1 MRWKERFLVPDHRV
15 RAINGA
21 SYAGFYYIC
30 IELGSLM
37 GALHADALER
47 PTPARE
53 PTDEVDIPNEKMEA
67 ETSPERSRRA
77 GTGGGGGGAR
87 SRSRRSVSRIARATY
102 GLADPSTTRIRIP
115 GSQDLLDDDKVAHD
129 YMSSSS
135 PYASSSATPTA
146 YAPSTSP
153 VTGANRIRRASA
165 SASGARRR
173 RLSIYSAGSVQ
184 AQMMD
189 HGHAHPYAHAHA
201 HSHSQPLSAMSPSGA
216 SMSAGYVH
224 SGYGVGATRMGG
236 GEERDDMNEEIMAL
250 EEALALDP
258 IVERENERTREI
270 ERMLEEQR
278 RAQEVA
284 ELRERYAATDGGLE
298 DHVHGYGYAGARKN
312 AGWIGGGAARL
323 TGYYY
328 HSERDHCDL

>member
-1 MRWKERFLVPDHRV
+1 
-15 RAINGA
+15 
-21 SYAGFYYIC
+21 
-30 IELGSLM
+30 M
-37 GALHADALER
+37 GALHSDALER

-53 PTDEVDIPNEKMEA
+53 PTADDLDASHETMDAEIPPGE
-67 ETSPERSRRA
+67 SRRA
-77 GTGGGGGGAR
+77 ERR
-87 SRSRRSVSRIARATY
+87 SRSRRSTSRAARTIY
-102 GLADPSTTRIRIP
+102 GLTDPSTATTTGSRIRIP
-115 GSQDLLDDDKVAHD
+115 GVVGLHDLLDDDK
-129 YMSSSS
+129 SSQEYSVS
-135 PYASSSATPTA
+135 PYASSSAMPTPTA

-201 HSHSQPLSAMSPSGA
+201 HSHSHVLPPPTSSP
-216 SMSAGYVH
+216 GYLH
-224 SGYGVGATRMGG
+224 SGYGVGVPREVEDGD
-236 GEERDDMNEEIMAL
+236 GEEENGADDEIMAL
-250 EEALALDP
+250 EDALALDP
-258 IVERENERTREI
+258 IAEREHERARELVRI
-270 ERMLEEQR
+270 LDVQR
-278 RAQEVA
+278 RSAVA
-284 ELRERYAATDGGLE
+284 ASLSGERYSTAVVDTAD
-298 DHVHGYGYAGARKN
+298 DHAHGYGYTGARKG